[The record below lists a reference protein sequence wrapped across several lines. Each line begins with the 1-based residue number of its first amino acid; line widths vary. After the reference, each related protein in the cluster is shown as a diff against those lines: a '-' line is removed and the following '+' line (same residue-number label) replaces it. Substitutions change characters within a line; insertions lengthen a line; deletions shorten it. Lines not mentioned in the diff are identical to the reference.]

1 MINDDIKNNPLYY
14 EKLSKLLVRFAIPNI
29 ISLLVSSLYNIVDQ
43 VFIGHGV
50 GIYGNAA
57 TNVNFPI
64 TIICL
69 SISLFLGLG
78 GTSIFNI
85 LLGESKKEEASII
98 IGNTLSL
105 AIIISIILTTI
116 VLIFNRKIMTLF
128 GATDEVLSY
137 AISYTSVTA
146 IGFLPFI
153 FYTVMS
159 FIIRSDGSPKY
170 SMFCVL
176 VGAIVNTILDPIF
189 IFKWGIIGAGIATI
203 IGQFISF
210 ILVIRYKFN
219 NIVLTKNS
227 FILRYKNIFRIFFLG
242 ASGGIN
248 QLSMMITQIAMNN
261 VFAYYGALSIYG
273 ANIPLAVSGIVTK
286 VNTIVI
292 SFVIGVVNS
301 AQPIIGFNYGA
312 NNYDRV
318 INMMKLTLS
327 TTICIGLIATSIFH
341 LFPRGIVSIFGSGD
355 LLYFEFAEYYIHI
368 FLFFMVVN
376 GVQPVVGS
384 FFTSMGKGIK
394 GAFIATTRQI
404 ILLLPLLLILSKLFG
419 LKGALYAGPISDFL
433 TLILALSMFF
443 LEIKRLNKLRFN

>member
-137 AISYTSVTA
+137 AISYTSITA

-153 FYTVMS
+153 FSTVMS

-312 NNYDRV
+312 KNYDRV

-327 TTICIGLIATSIFH
+327 TTMYSFNSYIYFSLISAWYSF
-341 LFPRGIVSIFGSGD
+341 
-355 LLYFEFAEYYIHI
+355 YIW
-368 FLFFMVVN
+368 
-376 GVQPVVGS
+376 
-384 FFTSMGKGIK
+384 
-394 GAFIATTRQI
+394 
-404 ILLLPLLLILSKLFG
+404 
-419 LKGALYAGPISDFL
+419 
-433 TLILALSMFF
+433 
-443 LEIKRLNKLRFN
+443 